1 MQFIDLKKQKE
12 KIENSLIQKIK
23 KILDEGKYIM
33 GPEVFELEESLKNF
47 LNVKYSLTCANGT
60 DALLI
65 SLLALNIKKGD
76 AVFALIYILLQLL
89 R

>member
-1 MQFIDLKKQKE
+1 
-12 KIENSLIQKIK
+12 
-23 KILDEGKYIM
+23 M
-33 GPEVFELEESLKNF
+33 GPEVFELEESLRNF
-47 LNVKYSLTCANGT
+47 LDVKYSLTCANGT

-76 AVFALIYILLQLL
+76 AVFALHLHLLQLQ

>member
-33 GPEVFELEESLKNF
+33 GPEVFELESLKNF
-47 LNVKYSLTCANGT
+47 LNIKYSLTCANGT

-65 SLLALNIKKGD
+65 SLLALNVK
-76 AVFALIYILLQLL
+76 